1 MSRLLSSIVSYE
13 QGRSR
18 YAHKD
23 TDTMFLFFPIPV
35 VTRTLLIS
43 LITIF
48 TLVGIMVRP
57 WKTNEALIALAGR
70 GSAGFHR

>member
-1 MSRLLSSIVSYE
+1 
-13 QGRSR
+13 
-18 YAHKD
+18 
-23 TDTMFLFFPIPV
+23 MFLFFPIPV

-57 WKTNEALIALAGR
+57 
-70 GSAGFHR
+70 

>member
-1 MSRLLSSIVSYE
+1 
-13 QGRSR
+13 
-18 YAHKD
+18 
-23 TDTMFLFFPIPV
+23 MFLFFPIPV

-57 WKTNEALIALAGR
+57 WNSSLWR
-70 GSAGFHR
+70 NQFGSRSGGDWRCSIGDKPD